1 MREGGRVPV
10 IHHDRQDAFPA
21 WCELESFAI
30 IPINEPGTVTIPRRG
45 RAEKLVL
52 VNGGATLVTPEERDL
67 APGEVAELPTGQAGD
82 DTAPGFTLRD
92 AQPGTVV
99 VHLAGRWGAETGGCG
114 VFTVARVENPTDKG
128 DPVSYPKETTIDRHY
143 HDCDEYWIVVEGSGT
158 AMSEETLYEVGPG
171 DCLAIGMGHHHDFPL
186 VKEPVRA
193 VYFETTLEGQKRRG
207 HLWEHTHGP
216 AEPRLDRV

>member
-1 MREGGRVPV
+1 MPV
-10 IHHDRQDAFPA
+10 IHHDNQAAMPA
-21 WCELESFAI
+21 WCELESFTI
-30 IPINEPGTVTIPRRG
+30 IPIDEAGPVTIPRRG
-45 RAEKLVL
+45 AAEKLVL

-67 APGEVAELPTGQAGD
+67 APGQVTELPANQAD
-82 DTAPGFTLRD
+82 DAPGFTLRD

-114 VFTVARVENPTDKG
+114 VFTVNRVENPTDKG
-128 DPVSYPKETTIDRHY
+128 DPVSYPKETTIDRHF

-158 AMSEETLYEVGPG
+158 AMSEETLYQVEPG

-186 VKEPVRA
+186 VTSPVRA
-193 VYFETTLEGQKRRG
+193 VYFETTLEGEKRRG

-216 AEPRLDRV
+216 AVPRLDRV